1 MTKHVVFVQPKSTGG
16 NFEYV
21 AIPRQGMTFL
31 SAALKQYVELGNKR
45 GERVV
50 VGVNRFVDEQVA
62 TPPIARIDPTI
73 EREQVLSLTAFKANR
88 DPATLA
94 PALAAVEAAAR
105 GTDNLM
111 PPILA
116 AVKVGA
122 TVGEISNILRAVF
135 GEYREALV
143 L

>member
-1 MTKHVVFVQPKSTGG
+1 MDLRLHGIEPSLECSTALLIEHGP
-16 NFEYV
+16 
-21 AIPRQGMTFL
+21 AAMA
-31 SAALKQYVELGNKR
+31 SAL
-45 GERVV
+45 
-50 VGVNRFVDEQVA
+50 A
-62 TPPIARIDPTI
+62 TLMNHAMQI